1 MNIIYMSDT
10 QLLLYVISAYYTAA
24 SRLLA
29 RNLAPWSI
37 TDVSDDVE
45 DKLYALD
52 LLFTE
57 ILD

>member
-1 MNIIYMSDT
+1 MSDT
-10 QLLLYVISAYYTAA
+10 QLLLYVISAYYAAA